1 MVDQETDRPTTR
13 FVRTLKGERQNVP
26 PIWMM
31 RQAGRYLP
39 EYREIRA
46 SAPSFLDFCYTPELA
61 CEATLQPIRRFGFD
75 AAIIFSDIL
84 VIPDA
89 LGQAVRF
96 EEGVGPRLDPIP
108 LERVGDLDQS
118 RLPDHLAPVYEAIRI
133 TRAALPSGTALIGFA
148 GAPWTLAT
156 YMLAGRT
163 TPDQAPARRASY
175 GNPEGF
181 ARLMDCLVEAVAAHL
196 VAQIDAG
203 CDAVQIFDSWAGAL
217 DTLSFPRWSTDPNAR
232 IVARVRE
239 ARPGVP
245 IIAFPRA
252 AGTRLAGFVEA
263 VRPDAVSLD
272 WSVDFDAARAVQQQ
286 VCIQG
291 NLDPMRLVAGG
302 AMLDEGIDAI
312 LSNLTDGPFVFN
324 LGHGIVPETPIA
336 HVEQMVARVRGSAG

>member
-1 MVDQETDRPTTR
+1 VVDEPTNRLPTR
-13 FVRTLKGERQNVP
+13 FQRTLKGERQDHP

-39 EYREIRA
+39 EYKEIR
-46 SAPSFLDFCYTPELA
+46 STAPSFLDFCYSPRLA

-96 EEGVGPRLDPIP
+96 EEGVGPRLDPLP
-108 LERVGDLDQS
+108 LEAVGDLDRS
-118 RLPDHLAPVYEAIRI
+118 RLEDHLAPVYEAIRL
-133 TRAALPSGTALIGFA
+133 TRAALPDETSLIGFA

-156 YMLAGRT
+156 YMVAGRT
-163 TPDQAPARRASY
+163 TPDQAPARRASF
-175 GNPEGF
+175 GDPDGF
-181 ARLMDCLVEAVAAHL
+181 GKLVDCLVEAVSAHL

-203 CDAVQIFDSWAGAL
+203 CDAVQIFDSWAGTL
-217 DTLSFPRWSTDPNAR
+217 DGLAFPRWSVDPNAR
-232 IVARVRE
+232 IVANVRA

-245 IIAFPRA
+245 IITFPRN
-252 AGTRLAGFVEA
+252 AGSRLSGFVDA

-272 WSVDFDAARAVQQQ
+272 WSVDGNAARAIQQRI
-286 VCIQG
+286 CIQG

-302 AMLDEGIDAI
+302 AALDEGVDAI
-312 LSNLTDGPFVFN
+312 LSGFGGGPFVFN

-336 HVEQMVARVRGSAG
+336 HVERMVTRVRGGAV